1 MKDLPL
7 PDKNA
12 RYRFHFNDGSIW
24 KISESED
31 FADGC
36 VMLYECE
43 TGQEGYWTLSK
54 FYEYFEEIDW
64 LPRKIPVRYNHDE
77 D

>member
-1 MKDLPL
+1 MKIL
-7 PDKNA
+7 PDKDA

-31 FADGC
+31 FADGM

-43 TGQEGYWTLSK
+43 TGEERCWELPM
-54 FYEYFEEIDW
+54 FYKYFE
-64 LPRKIPVRYNHDE
+64 KVC
-77 D
+77 